1 MVKMNKNI
9 STLSLATTISSAF
22 VGAGFVSGQELW
34 QFFGVFGKTGLFY
47 LVTAL
52 VILGTLCITFMHYC
66 KSSKCYHLDT
76 AVFGSAPKLVNV
88 TFCTSE
94 ILIYF
99 FLCVI
104 MTSGFIAL
112 MDSFVSANL
121 ARVFGGIFILLLG
134 IELFFG
140 LKGLIALSSVF
151 VPLLV
156 LVTVV
161 ISAITLFKN
170 GITIPPSTTNTEAAS
185 PLLTIPVLAC
195 SLSVSY
201 NFFGS
206 VGIMAPLTESAKSKK
221 QLSVASILA
230 TLFLVLIGISILL
243 SIFAMGVQNEA
254 LPMLEISKD
263 ISFALAIIYAAL
275 LGLAMFSCGFS
286 SSVCIVLFAEK
297 RLLRKKWKKVVFIT
311 LYLGIVYLVS
321 MVGFSDLI
329 STVYP
334 IFGYIGFVLI
344 GAVIYNAVSHR
355 RKQNV

>member
-1 MVKMNKNI
+1 MNKKI
-9 STLSLATTISSAF
+9 STLSLSTTISSAF

-34 QFFGVFGKTGLFY
+34 QFFGVFGKTGIFY
-47 LVTAL
+47 LILAL
-52 VILGTLCITFMHYC
+52 AIIGTLCIIFMRYC
-66 KSSKCYHLDT
+66 QKSKRYHLDT
-76 AVFGSAPKLVNV
+76 AVFGNAPKWVNV
-88 TFCTSE
+88 TFCASE

-112 MDSFVSANL
+112 MDSFVSIEL
-121 ARVFGGIFILLLG
+121 ARVFGGIFIVLLG

-140 LKGLIALSSVF
+140 LKGLVTLSSIF

-156 LVTVV
+156 IATVV

-170 GITIPPSTTNTEAAS
+170 GIVIPPAPEKVDAS
-185 PLLTIPVLAC
+185 SVFLTVPILSCA
-195 SLSVSY
+195 LSVSY

-206 VGIMAPLTESAKSKK
+206 VGIMAPLTENIKSKK
-221 QLSVASILA
+221 QITVASVLA
-230 TLFLVLIGISILL
+230 VLFLILIGVSILL
-243 SIFAMGVQNEA
+243 SIFTTGTQNA
-254 LPMLEISKD
+254 AIPMLEISKD
-263 ISFALAIIYAAL
+263 INVVLAVIYAVL

-286 SSVCIVLFAEK
+286 SSVCVVLFAEK
-297 RLLRKKWKKVVFIT
+297 RLLRSSVKKIIFIV
-311 LYLGIVYLVS
+311 LYLGLVYFVS

-334 IFGYIGFVLI
+334 IFGYIGFILI

-355 RKQNV
+355 RK